1 MKLSAIRQEASYV
14 MTTQGLDEAQARF
27 EELSKAQKDA
37 AQSSELLTRQHTAQ
51 EKALTRTASKLE
63 AMTRAHDT
71 VSASGA
77 KLARME
83 ALIAAERAR
92 GATITDA
99 NLRALETLRIKHE
112 AAIEATSKSTAHMND
127 NARAAGLARHEW
139 INLSRQLQDVGVSL
153 AGGASPFMVL
163 TQQGGQIADVFS
175 SSGAGAGAALK
186 DFGGTVLRF
195 ALHPVTL
202 LTAAIGTAAY
212 AYDRF
217 DAQQRAIERS
227 LNGVGRAAGV
237 TAEQLRG
244 VGAAGAAAGGFG
256 GAQGIDLAGRYA
268 SAGVRGGNIQSLVE
282 NTQRFARGFGVG
294 LDDAAQEISQI
305 VGDSSLG
312 AMEKRFGAIDF
323 TTKEMVR
330 SLEQSGRYVE
340 AQAAVVARLSE
351 EIGKAKDTSSELE
364 KIWAKIKT
372 WATTP
377 IFGLGP
383 AIDRL
388 TNGPSLQERLAAARG
403 DLFFLRAKRGPNES
417 AYPGEAAAAA
427 RVRDLERR
435 IEDEREAARR
445 AARDLETNRLSQD
458 AAAAARRLSPE
469 SFEKRDLE
477 GQQSLL
483 RRALGDPE
491 TVRKMGDVAIGARA
505 ALAHLTTQ
513 IENWQSALEKQREDA
528 ALAVRE
534 IGARTYAEREAVAME
549 RARVQMLR
557 ETGDVTRAAVAAE
570 SERAKLL
577 AEAARKAEEYARQ
590 GRDQLAL
597 SALKPYERGRQQIIN
612 EAHGLREQFLPANAA
627 SRMANGFRA
636 AGDAARSLADTL
648 LAQAGRIG
656 GAGKIPILASGES
669 GADAAALLRR
679 FEGFA
684 PRAKFDV
691 NAWRAGFG
699 SDTVT
704 RENGAVERIS
714 KDSVVSR
721 ADAERDLTRRVR
733 EVEGVIARQ
742 IGARAFEGLSPRAR
756 AALDSV
762 AYNYGSLP
770 GRLLP
775 AARSGDD
782 SAIASGIR
790 GLAGDNRGV
799 NARRRNAEAD
809 FILSGGANDN
819 RASAIGSQIDEGLR
833 SRLKAYDIEQIN
845 GPLRAA
851 NEEIERQRA
860 LLNAQAEAFRK
871 STEEVAKA
879 SKQQE
884 LLNQFEAQGVP
895 ITDQL
900 RASIGAAAENY
911 GRLAKET
918 EDAANRQKE
927 IVAAMDEVRS
937 ISREALGS
945 LISDLVHG
953 KSAAESLR
961 DALGRMGD
969 RLISSGLDRLVGGFF
984 GEAGKAGGGV
994 FGGLLSGLFAAFDE
1008 GGVVGA
1014 PGGRMVRAPLSAF
1027 VGAPHFASGGA
1038 VPVIAHAGEVILN
1051 AAQQANVAAAIKA
1064 ARGAANSNTSSHN
1077 RGASTPIG
1085 PIVFNLPPG
1094 SDGRSFQQ
1102 SEGQITAMMARAIA
1116 NAQRYA

>member
-14 MTTQGLDEAQARF
+14 MKTEGLDEAKTRFDGLAR
-27 EELSKAQKDA
+27 AQGDA
-37 AQSSELLTRQHTAQ
+37 AQSAELLTRQHTAQ

-63 AMTRAHDT
+63 AMTRANDA

-83 ALIAAERAR
+83 ALIAVERAK

-99 NLRALETLRIKHE
+99 NLRALEALRIKHE
-112 AAIEATSKSTAHMND
+112 AAIEATRKSTAHMND

-153 AGGASPFMVL
+153 AGGASPFTVL
-163 TQQGGQIADVFS
+163 AQQGGQFVDIFTS
-175 SSGAGAGAALK
+175 SRAGASAAIK
-186 DFGGTVLRF
+186 DFGGSVLRF

-212 AYDRF
+212 AYYRF
-217 DAQQRAIERS
+217 DQQQRAIERS

-256 GAQGIDLAGRYA
+256 GAQGIDLGGRYA

-340 AQAAVVARLSE
+340 AQAAIVARLNE

-364 KIWAKIKT
+364 KIWGKIKT

-388 TNGPSLQERLAAARG
+388 KNGPSLQEQLAAARG
-403 DLFFLRAKRGPNES
+403 DLFFLRAKRGPDES
-417 AYPGEAAAAA
+417 SYPGEDAAAA
-427 RVRDLERR
+427 RVRDLERQ
-435 IEDEREAARR
+435 IEEQREAARR

-458 AAAAARRLSPE
+458 AAAMARRLSPE

-491 TVRKMGDVAIGARA
+491 TVRKMGDAAIGARA

-513 IENWQSALEKQREDA
+513 IETWQSALEKQREDA

-549 RARVQMLR
+549 RARVQTLR

-597 SALKPYERGRQQIIN
+597 AGLKPYERGRQQIIN
-612 EAHGLREQFLPANAA
+612 EARDLREQFLPTNAA
-627 SRMANGFRA
+627 SPMAAEFNT
-636 AGDAARSLADTL
+636 AGNAARSLADALTES
-648 LAQAGRIG
+648 AGRIG
-656 GAGKIPILASGES
+656 QNSAAKPPVFASGDLS
-669 GADAAALLRR
+669 DVSNYIRSAAGARGIDPNIALRVAVSEGLRKYIGDAGSSFGPFQLHYGGIAPGGNRVAGLGDEFTRRTGLDARDPSTVRQQIDFALDWARAHGWNAFHGAARVGIGPR
-679 FEGFA
+679 EGI
-684 PRAKFDV
+684 
-691 NAWRAGFG
+691 
-699 SDTVT
+699 
-704 RENGAVERIS
+704 GAV
-714 KDSVVSR
+714 
-721 ADAERDLTRRVR
+721 
-733 EVEGVIARQ
+733 
-742 IGARAFEGLSPRAR
+742 
-756 AALDSV
+756 
-762 AYNYGSLP
+762 
-770 GRLLP
+770 
-775 AARSGDD
+775 
-782 SAIASGIR
+782 
-790 GLAGDNRGV
+790 GV
-799 NARRRNAEAD
+799 N
-809 FILSGGANDN
+809 DN
-819 RASAIGSQIDEGLR
+819 SRSDSIKSKFDEGLQA
-833 SRLKAYDIEQIN
+833 RLKAYDVEQIN
-845 GPLRAA
+845 GPLRVA

-860 LLNAQAEAFRK
+860 LLKAQAEAFGK
-871 STEEVAKA
+871 STEEIAKA

-900 RASIGAAAENY
+900 RASIDATAENY

-918 EDAANRQKE
+918 EDAAKRQKE
-927 IVAAMDEVRS
+927 IVAAMDEVRA
-937 ISREALGS
+937 ISRDALGS
-945 LISDLVHG
+945 LISDMVHG
-953 KSAAESLR
+953 KSAAEALR
-961 DALGRMGD
+961 DALGRIGD
-969 RLISSGLDRLVGGFF
+969 RLISSGVDKLIDGLF
-984 GEAGKAGGGV
+984 GEAGKAGGGL
-994 FGGLLSGLFAAFDE
+994 FGSLFSGLFSAFED
-1008 GGVVGA
+1008 GGVVGV

-1027 VGAPHFASGGA
+1027 VGAPHFAAGGA

-1051 AAQQANVAAAIKA
+1051 AAQQANVAAAIKMA
-1064 ARGAANSNTSSHN
+1064 GAAANNNSASHSRGSSP
-1077 RGASTPIG
+1077 PIG

-1102 SEGQITAMMARAIA
+1102 SEGQITAMMMRAIA
-1116 NAQRYA
+1116 NAQRHA